1 MQLSDDPFEVKLG
14 DNYQLLKD
22 ENIEHGRRLATLES
36 KLPELMSKHGYI
48 SGEYL
53 ATLESKL

>member
-48 SGEYL
+48 SGE
-53 ATLESKL
+53 